1 MSETETNSR
10 VQNEKDDLTTEDGRK
25 IVSFSASGESF
36 TVESREQAA
45 RGRLAEIQAEIEEMK
60 LASMKRGIRIT
71 KMR

>member
-1 MSETETNSR
+1 MSELETNAE
-10 VQNEKDDLTTEDGRK
+10 VQKDDLTTSDGRK
-25 IVSFSASGESF
+25 IVMFSASGESF

-45 RGRLAEIQAEIEEMK
+45 KGRIAEIQAEIEEMK

>member
-1 MSETETNSR
+1 MSETNNN
-10 VQNEKDDLTTEDGRK
+10 VQNPKDDLTTADGRK
-25 IVSFSASGESF
+25 IVMFSASGESF

-45 RGRLAEIQAEIEEMK
+45 KGRIAEIEAEIEEMK